1 MESKSG
7 GNELSKAIHIMSVHI
22 KFNRG
27 KELLAAGYSVLV
39 VNENKAPMHKWKQQQ
54 TKAFTDSELEQQV
67 AKSGTWRYG
76 YATGYNDLFT
86 VDVDLKV
93 LPTELRKPFFD
104 EFMSFVRDQINAFDA
119 RVSVYRTVNQGYHLT
134 YRTKTDM
141 GNEKI
146 AVPSNTGIK
155 KDGRDTVEA
164 LIETRGKGGYCVIY
178 DDCENDLDYT
188 RVGYLD
194 AEEHDT
200 LLAICRM
207 YDERVEQM
215 EMEQPKAAAKDYKE
229 TSVTPWQDYNQRHTV
244 FDVVGDEFKI
254 IRHLSTKTVIK
265 RHGATS
271 AHSGYVFKDSGCM
284 YLFSTGT
291 SYPNE
296 KLLSPFALYAYRLHG
311 GDMSAA
317 AKRLYADGYGDRMKQ
332 PIPEVVERAELP
344 KVVKHQFPLSIYP
357 KDLQTYILECN
368 RTLDSNVDYMGCG
381 LLWMLSLMV
390 GNSMKVRVKS
400 GWDECGT
407 IWVTVVGK
415 AGVGKSPSV
424 NNVIR
429 PLIGAN
435 SREIREYQKK
445 FREWDEYDKLTK
457 KEKEIR
463 PEVPCP
469 IKKQFI
475 VNDVTLEALVELH
488 EENPNAV
495 GVFKDELAGWIK
507 DMNKYRA
514 GSDLE
519 FWLSTFSNQPA
530 ALNRKTVKNT
540 YVHSP
545 IIPVLGGIQPAVLNQ
560 VFTDEY
566 KDNGFSDRM
575 LLCYPDAY
583 VEEYNENE
591 LSEELIGWYGD
602 YILEL
607 HSHIK
612 NQMLIFDEDREIKPH
627 IVNMTPEAK
636 TEWKRIYN
644 KITAMQN
651 SDDESEFTKSMLPKQ
666 KTYVPRFALLIN
678 TIDAYSNG
686 EDLTRD
692 IDADTILKAEVLSDY
707 FISMSKKVKVDS
719 LEYNQ
724 MKEVAQVKGPT
735 NPKESCRKLWE
746 SNPDMNRTQV
756 AELLQVSR
764 KTIIR
769 YVTEFEAA
777 AKKDN
782 P

>member
-1 MESKSG
+1 MSK
-7 GNELSKAIHIMSVHI
+7 HI
-22 KFNRG
+22 KLERG
-27 KELLAAGYSVLV
+27 KLLLSAGYSLLLAREDKQPAHAWKSLQTTAWT
-39 VNENKAPMHKWKQQQ
+39 NEQ
-54 TKAFTDSELEQQV
+54 LEKEIQRPNL
-67 AKSGTWRYG
+67 WRYG
-76 YATGYNDLFT
+76 YCTGYNDLFV

-104 EFMSFVRDQINAFDA
+104 EFMSFVRDQINAFDS
-119 RVSVYRTVNQGYHLT
+119 RVSVFRTVNQGYHLS

-155 KDGRDTVEA
+155 KDGKLAVEA
-164 LIETRGKGGYCVIY
+164 LIETRSHGGYAVLY
-178 DDCENDLDYT
+178 DDCENGLDYT

-200 LLAICRM
+200 LISICKM
-207 YDERVEQM
+207 YDERVEHL
-215 EMEQPKAAAKDYKE
+215 EVEQPKAQPKE
-229 TSVTPWQDYNQRHTV
+229 TKQTGVTPWQDYNERHTV
-244 FDVVGDEFKI
+244 FDVVGDEFKV
-254 IRHLSTKTVIK
+254 IRQLASKTVIK

-291 SYPNE
+291 QYPHQ
-296 KLLSPFALYAYRLHG
+296 KLLSPFALYANRYHN
-311 GDMSAA
+311 GDFSEA
-317 AKRLYADGYGDRMKQ
+317 AKRLYADGYGDRVKQ
-332 PIPEVVERAELP
+332 PLPEVVERLELP
-344 KVVKHQFPLSIYP
+344 NVVKHQFPLDIYP
-357 KDLQTYILECN
+357 KELQTYILECN

-381 LLWMLSLMV
+381 FLWMLSLMV

-415 AGVGKSPSV
+415 AGVGKSPSL

-545 IIPVLGGIQPAVLNQ
+545 VIPVLGGIQPAVLNQ
-560 VFTDEY
+560 IFTEEY

-602 YILEL
+602 YVLEL
-607 HSHIK
+607 HSYIK
-612 NQMLIFDEDREIKPH
+612 NQLVELDEEREIKAH
-627 IVNMTPEAK
+627 IVNMTTDAK
-636 TEWKRIYN
+636 KEWKRIYN
-644 KITAMQN
+644 RITEMQN

-666 KTYVPRFALLIN
+666 KTYIPRFALLIN
-678 TIDAYSNG
+678 TIDAYNNG
-686 EDLTRD
+686 EELTRD
-692 IDADTILKAEVLSDY
+692 IDAETILKAEVLSDY

-724 MKEVAQVKGPT
+724 MREVAQVKGVT

-746 SNPDMNRTQV
+746 SNPNMNKTQV

-769 YVTEFEAA
+769 YVAEFE
-777 AKKDN
+777 KND
-782 P
+782 

>member
-1 MESKSG
+1 
-7 GNELSKAIHIMSVHI
+7 MSIYI
-22 KFNRG
+22 KLNRG
-27 KELLAAGYSVLV
+27 KELIAAGYSVFV
-39 VNENKAPMHKWKQQQ
+39 VDEKKQPMHRWKDRQ
-54 TKAFTDSELEQQV
+54 TVAFTDAELEKDI
-67 AKSGTWRYG
+67 AKPNAWRYG
-76 YATGYNDLFT
+76 YATGFCDLFT
-86 VDVDLKV
+86 VDIDMKV
-93 LPTELRKPFFD
+93 LPTELRKAFFD
-104 EFMSFVRDQINAFDA
+104 EFMSFVRDQINAFDS
-119 RVSVYRTVNQGYHLT
+119 RVAVHRTVNQGYHLT
-134 YRTKTDM
+134 YRVVTDM
-141 GNEKI
+141 GNAKI
-146 AVPSNTGIK
+146 AVPTNTGIK
-155 KDGRDTVEA
+155 KDGKDTVEA
-164 LIETRGKGGYCVIY
+164 LIETRGNGGYCVVY
-178 DDCENDLDYT
+178 DDCENGLDYT

-194 AEEHDT
+194 EEEHNT
-200 LLAICRM
+200 LIAICRM
-207 YDERVEQM
+207 YDERVDVLEI
-215 EMEQPKAAAKDYKE
+215 EQPAKEKTDFK
-229 TSVTPWQDYNQRHTV
+229 TSGVSPWQDYNQRNTV
-244 FDVVGDEFKI
+244 FDVVGDEFKV
-254 IRHLSTKTVIK
+254 IRQLATKTVIK

-291 SYPNE
+291 LYPNE
-296 KLLSPFALYAYRLHG
+296 KLLSPFSLYAYRYHH
-311 GDMSAA
+311 GDMSKA
-317 AKRLYADGYGDRMKQ
+317 AKQLYSDGYGDRVKQ
-332 PIPEVVERAELP
+332 PLPEVIDRPELP
-344 KVVKHQFPLSIYP
+344 NVVKHQFPLDIYP
-357 KDLQTYILECN
+357 KDIQTYILECK
-368 RTLDSNVDYMGCG
+368 RTLDSNVDYMGSG
-381 LLWMLSLMV
+381 LLWMMSLIV
-390 GNSMKVRVKS
+390 GNSMRIRVKS

-429 PLIGAN
+429 PLISSN
-435 SREIREYQKK
+435 SREIREYQRRFK
-445 FREWDEYDKLTK
+445 EWDEYDKLTK

-566 KDNGFSDRM
+566 RDNGFSDRM
-575 LLCYPDAY
+575 LLCFPDAS
-583 VEEYNENE
+583 VEYYNENE
-591 LSEELIGWYGD
+591 LDPKLIEWYHD
-602 YILEL
+602 YIMEL
-607 HSHIK
+607 HSYIK
-612 NQMLIFDEDREIKPH
+612 GTLLEFDDEREIVPH
-627 IVNMTPEAK
+627 YVAMSKEAR
-636 TEWKRIYN
+636 TEWNRIYN
-644 KITAMQN
+644 KISDMQN

-678 TIDAYSNG
+678 ALDAYSNG
-686 EDLTRD
+686 EELTREVD
-692 IDADTILKAEVLSDY
+692 KETMLKAERLSDY

-724 MKEVAQVKGPT
+724 MKEVAQVKGIT

-746 SNPDMNRTQV
+746 SNPDINRTQV
-756 AELLQVSR
+756 AELLQLSR
-764 KTIIR
+764 RTVLR
-769 YVTEFEAA
+769 YITEFEQEKAN
-777 AKKDN
+777 KQ
-782 P
+782 

>member
-1 MESKSG
+1 MSRYIKSDRAKSL
-7 GNELSKAIHIMSVHI
+7 LSAGFSVI
-22 KFNRG
+22 
-27 KELLAAGYSVLV
+27 V
-39 VNENKAPMHKWKQQQ
+39 VDEKKMPVHKWKEFQQRQ
-54 TKAFTDSELEQQV
+54 PT
-67 AKSGTWRYG
+67 AKEIEDFMSRPSAWRFGYPCGYG
-76 YATGYNDLFT
+76 DLFC
-86 VDVDLKV
+86 VDIDLKV
-93 LPTELRKPFFD
+93 LPMELRASMFD
-104 EFMSFVRDQINAFDA
+104 EFIKFVRDNIDGFDKKVA
-119 RVSVYRTVNQGYHLT
+119 VHKTMNFGYHFS

-146 AVPSNTGIK
+146 AVPVNSGIK
-155 KDGRDTVEA
+155 KDGANVVQA
-164 LIETRGKGGYCVIY
+164 LIETRSHGGYAIFY
-178 DDCENDLDYT
+178 DECFNGLDYT
-188 RVGYLD
+188 AIGTLT

-200 LLAICRM
+200 LIAICRM
-207 YDERVEQM
+207 YDERVEHL
-215 EMEQPKAAAKDYKE
+215 EVEQPKSQPKE
-229 TSVTPWQDYNQRHTV
+229 TKHTGVAPWQDYNDRHTV
-244 FDVVGDEFKI
+244 FDVVGDEFKV
-254 IRHLSTKTVIK
+254 IRQLSSKTVIK

-271 AHSGYVFKDSGCM
+271 AHSGYVFKDTGCM

-291 SYPNE
+291 AYPHQ
-296 KLLSPFALYAYRLHG
+296 KLLSPFGLFAYRYHG

-317 AKRLYADGYGDRMKQ
+317 AKRLYADGYGDRVKQ
-332 PIPEVVERAELP
+332 PIPEVIERPELP
-344 KVVKHQFPLSIYP
+344 KVVKHQFPLDIYP

-381 LLWMLSLMV
+381 MLWMLSLMV

-575 LLCYPDAY
+575 LLCYPDAH

-607 HSHIK
+607 HSYIK
-612 NQMLIFDEDREIKPH
+612 NQLVEFDEDREIKPH
-627 IVNMTPEAK
+627 VVNMTDKAK
-636 TEWKRIYN
+636 QEWKRIYN

-686 EDLTRD
+686 EELTRD

-724 MKEVAQVKGPT
+724 MREVAQVKGPS

-746 SNPDMNRTQV
+746 SNPEINKTQV

-769 YVTEFEAA
+769 YVTEFEQAS
-777 AKKDN
+777 KKAEQ
-782 P
+782 